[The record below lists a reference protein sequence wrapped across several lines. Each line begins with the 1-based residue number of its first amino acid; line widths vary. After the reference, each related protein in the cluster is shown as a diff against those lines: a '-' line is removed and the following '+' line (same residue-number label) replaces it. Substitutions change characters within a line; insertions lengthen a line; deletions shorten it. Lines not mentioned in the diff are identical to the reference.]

1 MVIRILF
8 WFIIFYL
15 LFKFLFKFVLPVVI
29 ATRKVRSK
37 IKEMNEEAQLGSN
50 GQPGDSRPEAF
61 QPKET
66 SPASKG
72 DYIDF
77 EEIK

>member
-15 LFKFLFKFVLPVVI
+15 LFKFLFRFVLPLVI

-37 IKEMNEEAQLGSN
+37 IKEMKEEAQFSN
-50 GQPGDSRPEAF
+50 NHQSSESPTDAF
-61 QPKET
+61 QPKQT

>member
-1 MVIRILF
+1 MITILF

-15 LFKFLFKFVLPVVI
+15 LFRFIFNFVVPLI
-29 ATRKVRSK
+29 STTKQVRSK
-37 IKEMNEEAQLGSN
+37 MKDMHQSMNDFQKTNTQQDRNTAAPQYNSN
-50 GQPGDSRPEAF
+50 TA
-61 QPKET
+61 
-66 SPASKG
+66 KG